1 MFFTKWM
8 REVCCHKN
16 RYLTLPPVNPLKFYP
31 MKSIVLAILA
41 ASSLAVQAKS
51 LKIYLMAGQ
60 SNMTGMVKTSTLEHV
75 KMFPDTAK
83 EYADM
88 FDANGK
94 PIELKQVQVSCWPKK
109 EGEAK
114 GDLKP
119 GYGGGTAG
127 EMFGPEYAFGV
138 YMYKKLQQPIL
149 IIKCGQGGRN
159 LFFNFRPPSAGEWT
173 PPPGHPDVTNP
184 SKFKALEVK
193 ADPNNPKTIV
203 SYEYKKMIDHTRKV
217 LSDLKSYY
225 PGYDEKDGYEISG
238 FVWFQGWNDM
248 IDGKVY
254 PNKGKLGGY
263 DQYTWL
269 LENLIRDV
277 RKDLNAPKMSAVIGV
292 MGIEGIQDPKT
303 PGMGTF
309 QAAQAAVAEKPE
321 FKGNVAATQ
330 TGKFWDSHLADL
342 YKRHIL
348 LHNPKKPAPEGTKPL
363 TPEEENLVK
372 IGTSEAEYHYLGSAK
387 IMVGLGKGMAE
398 SMLELEAKRR

>member
-1 MFFTKWM
+1 M
-8 REVCCHKN
+8 
-16 RYLTLPPVNPLKFYP
+16 KF
-31 MKSIVLAILA
+31 IVLSILA
-41 ASSLAVQAKS
+41 ASSLAVQAKP

-60 SNMTGMVKTSTLEHV
+60 SNMTGMVKTTTMEHI

-83 EYADM
+83 EFADM

-109 EGEAK
+109 DEAK

-149 IIKCGQGGRN
+149 IIKCGQGGRDLN
-159 LFFNFRPPSAGEWT
+159 FHFRPPSAGQWT
-173 PPPGHPDVTNP
+173 PPPGHPDLANP
-184 SKFKALEVK
+184 SKSKPVTE
-193 ADPNNPKTIV
+193 DPKNPKTIV
-203 SYEYKKMIDHTRKV
+203 SYEYHKMINHTRKV
-217 LSDLKSYY
+217 LGDLKSYY
-225 PGYDEKDGYEISG
+225 PGYDGKDGYELAG

-248 IDGKVY
+248 INGGVY
-254 PNKGKLGGY
+254 PNKSKPGGY

-292 MGIEGIQDPKT
+292 MGIGGIQDPKT
-303 PGMGTF
+303 PGFGTF

-330 TGKFWDSHLADL
+330 TGKYWDAQLADL
-342 YKRHIL
+342 AKRYGL
-348 LHNPKKPAPEGTKPL
+348 LHNPKRPAPAGTKPL

-387 IMVGLGKGMAE
+387 IMVGVGKGLAE
-398 SMLELEAKRR
+398 SMLELEAKKK